1 MGRIS
6 TDVLGAYLDG
16 DSAISQELLHDALS
30 GKALKYLSTRVPR
43 FL

>member
-16 DSAISQELLHDALS
+16 DSAISHELLHDALS